1 MKRFL
6 FVLRNSPYLGSRIS
20 ETLDMLMTVAAFDQA
35 VEILFLDDGVFLL
48 KHNQQP
54 EILGLRPSA
63 PLFRALEIY
72 GVERCWVET
81 ESLTERNLTPKD
93 LILPVQA
100 VTRSAVSGLMSQA
113 EILVS
118 G

>member
-6 FVLRNSPYLGSRIS
+6 FVLRRSPFLGSMIL

-35 VEILFLDDGVFLL
+35 VEVLFLDDGVFLL
-48 KHNQQP
+48 KQHQQP

-63 PLFRALEIY
+63 PLLQALEIY
-72 GVERCWVET
+72 GVDRYWVEA
-81 ESLTERNLTPKD
+81 ESLVERNLAPSD
-93 LILPVQA
+93 LILPTLPVA
-100 VTRSAVSGLMSQA
+100 RSDVAGLLAQA
-113 EILVS
+113 EIVVS